1 MIKGKDFAERY
12 FSQME
17 ESEKLFSTGDS
28 ELDSLLEEVYY
39 SGIEDGY
46 DYAQKEFA
54 EKDNSTAAGVGVA
67 AAGVG
72 GGAII
77 TKAGKKRI
85 QRLSKEELE
94 KVEEV
99 AKKDLESAVSKNAA
113 EKKAIAEGLE
123 KTRAAELNKAALAR
137 EEWRERGLFDK
148 IEGRIK
154 GKRAKKAAN
163 KAIEEAEGKA
173 GRASRFADKVLHEQ
187 STRIRTTANA
197 AKKGIEEKAS
207 KNLVKLSKRGK
218 ILGGAGL
225 AAGGIITASGA
236 LKRSSRSAQN

>member
-1 MIKGKDFAERY
+1 MVKGKEFAEKH
-12 FSQME
+12 FSHSK

-28 ELDSLLEEVYY
+28 ELDNLLKEVYY

-46 DYAQKEFA
+46 DYAQREFA

-113 EKKAIAEGLE
+113 EKKAIAE
-123 KTRAAELNKAALAR
+123 
-137 EEWRERGLFDK
+137 
-148 IEGRIK
+148 
-154 GKRAKKAAN
+154 
-163 KAIEEAEGKA
+163 
-173 GRASRFADKVLHEQ
+173 
-187 STRIRTTANA
+187 
-197 AKKGIEEKAS
+197 
-207 KNLVKLSKRGK
+207 
-218 ILGGAGL
+218 
-225 AAGGIITASGA
+225 
-236 LKRSSRSAQN
+236 